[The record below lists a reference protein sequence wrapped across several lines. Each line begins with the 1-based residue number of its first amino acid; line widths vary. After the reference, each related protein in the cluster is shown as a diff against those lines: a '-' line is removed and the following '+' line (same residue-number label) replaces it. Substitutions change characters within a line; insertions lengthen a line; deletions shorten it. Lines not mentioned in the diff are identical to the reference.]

1 MLHHD
6 QDDDDDDDR
15 GMGTGMGMM
24 MKEQR
29 GARDA
34 NMICEIANTCI
45 VCQGD

>member
-1 MLHHD
+1 
-6 QDDDDDDDR
+6 
-15 GMGTGMGMM
+15 MGMM